1 MAEVTYKGKTF
12 EVDEDGFLLKFDEWC
27 PEWLEYVKESEGITD
42 LNEDHQKILD
52 FLQDY
57 YRKNG
62 IAPMVRILS
71 KNTGYK
77 LKEVY
82 ELFPSGPGKG
92 ACKMALSGNITTN
105 ILISYLFK
113 PFAVTPFGK
122 RLRTH
127 CSHTGREV
135 SSRPV
140 FLLLSLIE
148 KTRFREKNTSKALYL
163 CTAHR

>member
-71 KNTGYK
+71 KNTGK
-77 LKEVY
+77 PIEVVTADCERDNFMTAQEAMEY
-82 ELFPSGPGKG
+82 G
-92 ACKMALSGNITTN
+92 
-105 ILISYLFK
+105 LIDK
-113 PFAVTPFGK
+113 
-122 RLRTH
+122 
-127 CSHTGREV
+127 
-135 SSRPV
+135 V
-140 FLLLSLIE
+140 FD
-148 KTRFREKNTSKALYL
+148 K
-163 CTAHR
+163 H